1 MSRSYTA
8 VDESQTVTHHDKDV
22 FQLVMAGV
30 RFFVSDAQ
38 MRIKMTMRIRDEII
52 CALAVALAALSAGNA
67 CAQSDYPNKPIHF
80 IVGFAAGGGNDLFA
94 RLVVQKFQENTGAT
108 AVIENRVGAGGRIAA
123 EFVAGQATD
132 GYTVLVGATGQMS
145 IATAI
150 FPDLSYHASNSFTPL
165 NMIAS
170 FPLVLVVPADHPARD
185 IKELIAW
192 AKANPDKSN
201 YGTSSPAFTIA
212 SELLK
217 LKSGMPAV
225 AIPYKSSNESNL
237 SVVSG
242 QSLFTISDGPPVI
255 PLVKGGKIRALAVT
269 GSERS
274 PELPDVPSMAESGFP
289 EVNTYLWSGFFVPA
303 GTQAPIV
310 TKLMTELGKA
320 LADPGV
326 QDGLQKMAVKPGGP
340 TGDAFKKRI
349 DDDIKTFA
357 EVVKAAN
364 LTFK

>member
-1 MSRSYTA
+1 
-8 VDESQTVTHHDKDV
+8 
-22 FQLVMAGV
+22 MAGPSV
-30 RFFVSDAQ
+30 RFSRVRPGRGAPTGD
-38 MRIKMTMRIRDEII
+38 TMVKIRKAMI
-52 CALAVALAALSAGNA
+52 CALSAVLVVFSAGVA
-67 CAQSDYPNKPIHF
+67 GAQTDYPNRPIHF

-108 AVIENRVGAGGRIAA
+108 AVIDNRVGAGGRIAA
-123 EFVAGQATD
+123 EFVSRQPPD
-132 GYTVLVGATGQMS
+132 GYSVLVGATGQMS
-145 IATAI
+145 IATAVYS
-150 FPDLSYHASNSFTPL
+150 DLTYHASNSFIPL

-170 FPLVLVVPADHPARD
+170 FPLVLVVPVDHPAKNV
-185 IKELIAW
+185 KELVAW

-201 YGTSSPAFTIA
+201 YGTSSPAFTITT
-212 SELLK
+212 ELFK

-242 QSLFTISDGPPVI
+242 QSLFTISDGPPAI
-255 PLVKGGKIRALAVT
+255 PLVKGGKTRALAVT

-274 PELPDVPSMAESGFP
+274 PELPDVPSMAEAGYP
-289 EVNTYLWSGFFVPA
+289 EVNTQLWSGFFVPA
-303 GTQAPIV
+303 GTPAPV
-310 TKLMTELGKA
+310 VGKLTAELGKA

-326 QDGLQKMAVKPGGP
+326 QEGLKKMAVKPGGP

-349 DDDIKTFA
+349 DEDIKTFA
-357 EVVKAAN
+357 DVAKAAN

>member
-1 MSRSYTA
+1 
-8 VDESQTVTHHDKDV
+8 
-22 FQLVMAGV
+22 
-30 RFFVSDAQ
+30 
-38 MRIKMTMRIRDEII
+38 MTKTCSGII
-52 CALAVALAALSAGNA
+52 CAVLMALVAFGGSAH
-67 CAQSDYPNKPIHF
+67 AQADYPNRPIHF
-80 IVGFAAGGGNDLFA
+80 VVGFAAGGGNDLFA

-108 AVIENRVGAGGRIAA
+108 SVIDNRVGAGGRIAA
-123 EFVAGQATD
+123 EFVARQPAD

-150 FPDLSYHASNSFTPL
+150 FPDLSYHASKSFIPL

-170 FPLVLVVPADHPARD
+170 FPLVMVVPEDHPAKTV
-185 IKELIAW
+185 KELIAW

-217 LKSGMPAV
+217 LKTGMPGV
-225 AIPYKSSNESNL
+225 AIPYKSSNESSL
-237 SVVSG
+237 SVMAG
-242 QSLFTISDGPPVI
+242 QCLFTISDGPPII

-274 PELPDVPSMAESGFP
+274 PELPDVPSMAEAGFP
-289 EVNTYLWSGFFVPA
+289 EVDTHLWSGFFVPA
-303 GTQAPIV
+303 GTPAPIV
-310 TKLMTELGKA
+310 DKLTAELGKA
-320 LADPGV
+320 IADPV
-326 QDGLQKMAVKPGGP
+326 VREGLSRMAVKPGGP
-340 TGDAFKKRI
+340 TGEAFRQRI
-349 DDDIKTFA
+349 DADITSFA

>member
-1 MSRSYTA
+1 
-8 VDESQTVTHHDKDV
+8 
-22 FQLVMAGV
+22 MAGPSV
-30 RFFVSDAQ
+30 RFSRVRPGRGAPTGD
-38 MRIKMTMRIRDEII
+38 TMVKIRKAMI
-52 CALAVALAALSAGNA
+52 CALSAVLVVFSAGVA
-67 CAQSDYPNKPIHF
+67 GAQTDYPNRPIHF

-108 AVIENRVGAGGRIAA
+108 AVIDNRVGAGGRIAA
-123 EFVAGQATD
+123 EFVSRQPPD
-132 GYTVLVGATGQMS
+132 GYSVLVGATGQMS
-145 IATAI
+145 IATAVYS
-150 FPDLSYHASNSFTPL
+150 DLTYHASNSFIPL

-170 FPLVLVVPADHPARD
+170 FPLVLVVPVDHPAKNV
-185 IKELIAW
+185 KELVAW

-201 YGTSSPAFTIA
+201 YGTSSPAFTITT
-212 SELLK
+212 ELFK

-242 QSLFTISDGPPVI
+242 QSLFTISDGPPAI
-255 PLVKGGKIRALAVT
+255 PLVKGGKTRALAVT

-274 PELPDVPSMAESGFP
+274 PELPDVPSMAEAGYP
-289 EVNTYLWSGFFVPA
+289 EVNTQLWSGFFVPA
-303 GTQAPIV
+303 GAPAPV
-310 TKLMTELGKA
+310 VAKLTAELGKA

-326 QDGLQKMAVKPGGP
+326 QEGLKKMAVKPGGP

-349 DDDIKTFA
+349 DEDIKTFA
-357 EVVKAAN
+357 DVAKAAN

>member
-1 MSRSYTA
+1 VMRGRNGF
-8 VDESQTVTHHDKDV
+8 V
-22 FQLVMAGV
+22 FI
-30 RFFVSDAQ
+30 VS
-38 MRIKMTMRIRDEII
+38 MV
-52 CALAVALAALSAGNA
+52 LAVLFVGHLR
-67 CAQSDYPNKPIHF
+67 AQTDYPNRPIHF

-94 RLVVQKFQENTGAT
+94 RLVLQKFQENTGST
-108 AVIENRVGAGGRIAA
+108 VVIENRVGAGGRIAA
-123 EFVAGQATD
+123 EFSARQPPD
-132 GYTVLVGATGQMS
+132 GYTVMVGATGQMS

-150 FPDLSYHASNSFTPL
+150 FPDLSYHASNSFIPL

-170 FPLVLVVPADHPARD
+170 FPLVLVIPADHPAKD
-185 IKELIAW
+185 VKELVAW
-192 AKANPDKSN
+192 AKSNPDKSN

-255 PLVKGGKIRALAVT
+255 PLIQAGKIRALAVT

-274 PELPDVPSMAESGFP
+274 PELPGVPSMAEAGFP
-289 EVNTYLWSGFFVPA
+289 DVDTQLWSGFFVPV
-303 GTQAPIV
+303 GTPGPIV
-310 TKLMTELGKA
+310 DKLTRELAKA
-320 LADPGV
+320 LADPAV
-326 QDGLQKMAVKPGGP
+326 QEGLQKMAVKPGGP
-340 TGDAFKKRI
+340 TGNDFKKRI
-349 DDDIKTFA
+349 EADIKSFA